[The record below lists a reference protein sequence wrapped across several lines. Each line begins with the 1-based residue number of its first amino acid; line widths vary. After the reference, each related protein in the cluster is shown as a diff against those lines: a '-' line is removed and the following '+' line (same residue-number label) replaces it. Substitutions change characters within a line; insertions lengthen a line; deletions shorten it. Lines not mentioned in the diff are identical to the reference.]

1 MNKDQKIV
9 LEWLQEELE
18 QHPLTNVLWL
28 LTDDALELDYDTYVS
43 EAWNRL
49 DMLQELQVLNAF
61 AELEMEELTAYE

>member
-18 QHPLTNVLWL
+18 QHPLTNILWL

-49 DMLQELQVLNAF
+49 DMVQELKVLNAF
-61 AELEMEELTAYE
+61 AELELEELTAYE

>member
-9 LEWLQEELE
+9 LEYLEEELE

-28 LTDDALELDYDTYVS
+28 LTDDALEDGYDTSAS

>member
-49 DMLQELQVLNAF
+49 DMPQQLQVLNAF
-61 AELEMEELTAYE
+61 AELGLEELTAYE

>member
-28 LTDDALELDYDTYVS
+28 LTDDALELEYDTYVS

-61 AELEMEELTAYE
+61 AELELEELTAYE

>member
-28 LTDDALELDYDTYVS
+28 LTDDALELEYDTYVS

-49 DMLQELQVLNAF
+49 DMVQELQVLNAF
-61 AELEMEELTAYE
+61 AELELEELTAYE

>member
-28 LTDDALELDYDTYVS
+28 LTDDALELNYDTYVS

-61 AELEMEELTAYE
+61 TELEMEELTAYE

>member
-18 QHPLTNVLWL
+18 RHPLTNVLWL

-49 DMLQELQVLNAF
+49 DMLQQLQVLNAF
-61 AELEMEELTAYE
+61 AELGLEELTAYE

>member
-18 QHPLTNVLWL
+18 QHPLTTVLWL
-28 LTDDALELDYDTYVS
+28 LTDDALELNYDTYVS

-49 DMLQELQVLNAF
+49 DMVQELQVLNAF

>member
-1 MNKDQKIV
+1 MNNDQKIV

-28 LTDDALELDYDTYVS
+28 LTDDALELNYDTYVS

-61 AELEMEELTAYE
+61 AELEMEELTTYE

>member
-1 MNKDQKIV
+1 MNNDQKIV

-49 DMLQELQVLNAF
+49 DMLQQLQVLNAF
-61 AELEMEELTAYE
+61 AELELEELTAYE

>member
-28 LTDDALELDYDTYVS
+28 LTDDALELNYDTYVS

>member
-61 AELEMEELTAYE
+61 AELELEELTAYE

>member
-49 DMLQELQVLNAF
+49 DMVQELQVLNAF
-61 AELEMEELTAYE
+61 AELELEELTAYE

>member
-28 LTDDALELDYDTYVS
+28 LTDDALELNYDTYVS

-61 AELEMEELTAYE
+61 AELELEELTAYE